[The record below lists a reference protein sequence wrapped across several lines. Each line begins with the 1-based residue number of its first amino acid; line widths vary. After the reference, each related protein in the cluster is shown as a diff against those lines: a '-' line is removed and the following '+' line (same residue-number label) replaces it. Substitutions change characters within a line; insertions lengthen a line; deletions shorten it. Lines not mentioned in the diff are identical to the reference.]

1 MTFSGSISGK
11 DFHVPEK
18 KLIFNDVRKNTFLPL
33 TFFSF
38 HYLWLPTQGLIPMS
52 GRSPG
57 EGNDNPLQYSCL
69 KNPMDRGFWWAIVHG
84 VAIVGHNLATK
95 PPPPCVCM
103 CVYIYT
109 IYILYILVGCIYCS
123 SLVGYSPGVTK
134 SQTQMKWF
142 SAHTHILYIFPG
154 LNVFTKQSII
164 E

>member
-1 MTFSGSISGK
+1 MMWKKKHISST
-11 DFHVPEK
+11 
-18 KLIFNDVRKNTFLPL
+18 N
-33 TFFSF
+33 FFSF
-38 HYLWLPTQGLIPMS
+38 HYLWLPTQGVIPVS

-95 PPPPCVCM
+95 PPPPCVC
-103 CVYIYT
+103 VYIY
-109 IYILYILVGCIYCS
+109 IYTQYIYCIYWWA
-123 SLVGYSPGVTK
+123 VYTVAVWWATVQG
-134 SQTQMKWF
+134 SQRVRHKW
-142 SAHTHILYIFPG
+142 SDLAHTHILYIFPG